1 MKKYRVE
8 WSKTYHRH
16 GEEFVE
22 AESDS
27 KAEEIVRARLGD
39 LVGSMQYDADADMV
53 DAWEEQE

>member
-22 AESDS
+22 AESNS

-53 DAWEEQE
+53 DAWEE